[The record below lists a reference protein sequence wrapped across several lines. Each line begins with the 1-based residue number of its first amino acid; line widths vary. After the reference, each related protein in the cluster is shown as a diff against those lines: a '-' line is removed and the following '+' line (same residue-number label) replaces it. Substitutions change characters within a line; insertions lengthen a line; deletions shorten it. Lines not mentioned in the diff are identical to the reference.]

1 MKKILIGIDIGATKI
16 QIGAIKDS
24 EIVKE
29 LTLPTSSNAPKQQI
43 IDELIEGIETLCG
56 HDFEGIGI
64 GVPGLIDEER
74 GIVYDLWNIPSWK
87 EVFLKDSLEDH
98 FHKPVQITN
107 DANTFAL
114 GEKRYGQGRNFRN
127 FVGVSLG
134 TGFGTGIIINNE
146 LYSGTLSGA
155 GELADIPY
163 LDRTIEDYCSGKFF
177 KLQYQREGAEVFQKA
192 EQGDPEAL
200 KIFEEFG
207 KHLGESLKLIM
218 YILSPEAIIL
228 GGSISRSF
236 KFFEKSLMESVQ
248 SFPFKRIVERIKI
261 FPSAI
266 PNISVLG
273 SAAMLD
279 KQISID

>member
-1 MKKILIGIDIGATKI
+1 MKDIIVGVDIGATKMH
-16 QIGAIKDS
+16 IGAIKDS
-24 EIVKE
+24 KIFKDLVIA
-29 LTLPTSSNAPKQQI
+29 TSANAPEKQI
-43 IDELIEGIETLCG
+43 IDELIEGIESLCG
-56 HDFEGIGI
+56 HDFVGIGI
-64 GVPGLIDEER
+64 GVPGLIDEEQ

-87 EVFLKDSLEDH
+87 EVYLKDSLEKH
-98 FHKPVQITN
+98 FKKPVRITN

-114 GEKRYGQGRNFRN
+114 GEKKYGQGKTYKN

-134 TGFGTGIIINNE
+134 TGYGTGIIINHE

-155 GELADIPY
+155 GELANIPY

-177 KLQYQREGAEVFQKA
+177 KLQYQREGAEVFEKA

-200 KIFEEFG
+200 KIFDEFG
-207 KHLGESLKLIM
+207 KHLAESLKLIL

-236 KFFEKSLMESVQ
+236 KYFEKSLMETINT
-248 SFPFKRIVERIKI
+248 FPFKRILKRVKI
-261 FPSAI
+261 FPSAM
-266 PNISVLG
+266 PDVSVLG

-279 KQISID
+279 K